1 MAKDCQYC
9 GTSVFIPNQ
18 GALVF
23 NSKHSQL
30 GENKFP
36 LPLTHESPDAK
47 VYAYRSKDE
56 LRLALVDWLG
66 DSALDYW
73 VHILNTENSQSFPIS
88 IQHLYERLQHP
99 ELAELIHAG
108 LFESHLQPIVDMKNN
123 RVYGYESLLRT
134 KDLSVPPGE
143 LFSYASRS
151 GLQSMLDQ
159 KARRTAVKAKSEHL
173 NVGEKIFINFLP
185 STIYVPEFCLKHTF
199 QIVKEFNIDPEDLV
213 FEVVETEKIDDVEHL
228 KSILETYKASGMKV
242 ALDDVGSG
250 YSTLEMLSLL
260 QPDYLK
266 IDRSYIQNCHK
277 DVNNQAFLFD
287 VMERAKQLNI
297 HVLAEGIEL
306 QEEWD
311 WLQRIGVD
319 FGQGYYI
326 GKPQAVPEKELILP

>member
-9 GTSVFIPNQ
+9 GTSVFIPEQ
-18 GALVF
+18 GALVL
-23 NSKHSQL
+23 NPKHINQAGKEPS
-30 GENKFP
+30 
-36 LPLTHESPDAK
+36 LPLNHESPEAK
-47 VYAYRSKDE
+47 VYIYRSKEE
-56 LRLALVDWLG
+56 LRLALVDWFEA
-66 DSALDYW
+66 STPDYW
-73 VHILNTENSQSFPIS
+73 IHILNTESSQSFPIS
-88 IQHLYERLQHP
+88 IRHLYERLQYP
-99 ELAELIHAG
+99 ELADLIHSG
-108 LFESHLQPIVDMKNN
+108 LFQSHLQPIVDMKHN
-123 RVYGYESLLRT
+123 RVHGYESLLRT

-159 KARRTAVKAKSEHL
+159 KARRTAVRAKSEHL
-173 NVGEKIFINFLP
+173 NAGDKIFINFLP

-266 IDRSYIQNCHK
+266 IDRSYIQNCHS

-287 VMERAKQLNI
+287 VMERAKHLNI

-306 QEEWD
+306 QEEWE
-311 WLQRIGVD
+311 WLQQLGVD